1 MTTLEKLQE
10 LVRLVEAEYMN
21 HLTEGPNGYCADD
34 ESVSADVT
42 GDSPLT
48 FGHIRRAR
56 AAINA
61 LPGLIE
67 SAKRV
72 EEMRAAARRVATD
85 LGNIRFN
92 LQQGVDVPNRDAWMR
107 MTADMEGVLRAALK
121 GT

>member
-1 MTTLEKLQE
+1 MTTLEELEKLQE
-10 LVRLVEAEYMN
+10 LVRLVEAEYTN

-34 ESVSADVT
+34 ESVSAGVT

-67 SAKRV
+67 SARRV
-72 EEMRAAARRVATD
+72 ED
-85 LGNIRFN
+85 LREALI
-92 LQQGVDVPNRDAWMR
+92 
-107 MTADMEGVLRAALK
+107 TADLKIRSFPGADESDVEFIRAALK